1 MKQFIHRLQSLLIYL
16 NAFGT
21 FAGLRLFVRRWKQ
34 RGDIRLDLPNVAH
47 PLYLRGGTSD
57 LYMFEEVF
65 IEGEYAID
73 APLDPKLIID
83 VGANVGFASVY
94 FANRYPNA
102 RIIAIEPESSNVAL
116 LRKNVAPY
124 GRIEVHE
131 AAVWYESTTLT
142 LIDEGDKSGIQVRA
156 DGSGGGS
163 VRAMTIDEVLAL
175 AGTDRVDILKIDI
188 EGAEK
193 ELFERN
199 PAWLGN
205 VGVLMIELHDRLRPG
220 CSKALYSALIRHD
233 FRELR
238 HQTANWFVNGSAT

>member
-1 MKQFIHRLQSLLIYL
+1 MKRFIKKLQSLLIYL

-21 FAGLRLFVRRWKQ
+21 SAGLRLFLRKRRKS
-34 RGDIRLDLPNVAH
+34 GTIRLDVPNVAH
-47 PLYLRGGTSD
+47 PLYIRGGTSD

-65 IEGEYAID
+65 IDGEYEIGAQ
-73 APLDPKLIID
+73 LDPKLIID

-102 RIIAIEPESSNVAL
+102 RIIAIEPDASNVAV
-116 LRKNVAPY
+116 LRKNTAPY
-124 GRIEVHE
+124 PQVEAIE
-131 AAVWYESTTLT
+131 AAVWYESAMLT
-142 LIDEGDKSGIQVRA
+142 LHDEGNKSGIQVRT
-156 DGSGGGS
+156 DGSGSGK
-163 VRAMTIDEVLAL
+163 VRAMTIDEVLAM
-175 AGTDRVDILKIDI
+175 AGTNRVDILKVDI

-199 PAWLGN
+199 PPWLGN
-205 VGVLMIELHDRLRPG
+205 VGVLMIELHDRFKPG

-233 FRELR
+233 FREMR